1 MSRKVLL
8 TNLSEE
14 ERNVISNELQIKIEE
29 SEYVRNSQTKY
40 IYPYDMTDDHIYVPF
55 SYKNYKRPERKDLGK
70 METKFNGELRKH
82 QIQIKNESITHLNK
96 YGSSVISGYPGIG
109 KCLAFNT
116 PVMMYDG
123 KIKKVQYINTGD
135 KLMGDD
141 STHRNVTSICRGE
154 EQMYDIIQK
163 KGDKYSVNE
172 SHILSLKISNHK
184 SVFWSNTMRR
194 FIAKSFNKTINQ
206 FIQKNFENEKNAYN
220 YIDSILED
228 DILDISVKD
237 YLKIPESIKNKL
249 KGYKVPVNFDYKK
262 VDLDPYFLGLWLGI
276 GNSKTPE
283 VNINTVD
290 YKIINYLKKFVEQND
305 MLLNIYKTNQNDKIN
320 ICSVVGK
327 TNQNNKILNI
337 MKKYNLIQNKHIPYE
352 YKCNHKK
359 VQLQLLAGIIDS
371 NLNCFKD
378 HYEIIQEKKVCE
390 DICYIARS
398 LGFESFC
405 RNYSEYNKVYIYGNL
420 EKIPVQFSTKTEKL
434 NEKDY
439 LLTDFKVVPIKDNKY
454 YGFTLDG
461 NHRFLLGDFTV
472 THNTCMAIYIAHKLK
487 LKTLILVHRI
497 VLVKQ
502 WKDSISRFCP
512 EATFQYIT
520 TKTKKKE
527 CDFYI
532 MNAENVGKRG
542 REFYEEIG
550 FVCVDE
556 LHLIMAVCLS
566 QSLQFLVPR
575 YILGLSATPYRMDGL
590 DPLINLY
597 FGKKR
602 IHRKLYRKHTVYQ
615 VNTNFTPEMEMAT
628 NGRVNWSSVIDSQA
642 TSVIRNEM
650 IIRIVKH
657 FKDRVFLILVK
668 RIEQGEY
675 LVNRLLEEKEDV
687 TSLIGKQQEFDQSSR
702 ILVGTCG
709 KCSVGFDHPRLDSM
723 IMAADILQYFIQV
736 LGRVMRREDVEPIIF
751 DLVDN
756 NGILLKHYKE
766 RRAVYLEHGGT
777 ITNFNKEFPEFKV
790 CEKIK

>member
-8 TNLSEE
+8 NNLSEE
-14 ERNVISNELQIKIEE
+14 ERNVISTELQLKIEE
-29 SEYVRNSQTKY
+29 SEYVRNSQPKY
-40 IYPYDMTDDHIYVPF
+40 IYPYDMTDDHIYLPF
-55 SYKNYKRPERKDLGK
+55 SYKNYKRPERQDLGK
-70 METKFNGELRKH
+70 METKFNGELRTH

-109 KCLAFNT
+109 KCLSFNT

-123 KIKKVQYINTGD
+123 KIKKVQNIKTGD

-141 STHRNVTSICRGE
+141 STHRNVTSICNGE
-154 EQMYDIIQK
+154 EQMYDIIQI
-163 KGDKYSVNE
+163 KGDKYTVNE
-172 SHILSLKISNHK
+172 SHILSLKISSHK
-184 SVFWSNTMRR
+184 SLFWNNKKKR
-194 FIAKSFNKTINQ
+194 FIAQFFDKKIYK
-206 FIQKNFENEKNAYN
+206 FIQKSFDNEKNASN
-220 YIDSILED
+220 YIDSISENN
-228 DILDISVKD
+228 IIDISVKD
-237 YLKIPESIKNKL
+237 YLKIPDSIKKKL
-249 KGYKVPVNFDYKK
+249 KGYKVPVRFEYKK
-262 VDLDPYFLGLWLGI
+262 IDLDPYFLGLWLGN
-276 GNSKTPE
+276 GNSID
-283 VNINTVD
+283 ND
-290 YKIINYLKKFVEQND
+290 IINYIKKFGEDHD
-305 MLLNIYKTNQNDKIN
+305 MFVNLYKNKIN
-320 ICSVVGK
+320 TEK
-327 TNQNNKILNI
+327 QNNEILNI
-337 MKKYNLIQNKHIPYE
+337 IKKYNLIKNKHIPYE
-352 YKCNHKK
+352 YKCNNIE

-371 NLNCFKD
+371 NVDCFKD
-378 HYEIIQEKKVCE
+378 YYEIIQKKQLCE

-398 LGFESFC
+398 LGFESFVKSVC
-405 RNYSEYNKVYIYGNL
+405 IMNRTCNEYNKVYIYGNL
-420 EKIPVQFSTKTEKL
+420 EKIPVRLSRKKTKVKL

-502 WKDSISRFCP
+502 WKDSIARFCP
-512 EATFQYIT
+512 EATVQYIT

-527 CDFYI
+527 SDFYI
-532 MNAENVGKRG
+532 MNAANVGKRG
-542 REFYEEIG
+542 REFYQEIG
-550 FVCVDE
+550 FICIDE
-556 LHLIMAVCLS
+556 LHLIMAESLS
-566 QSLQFLVPR
+566 NSLQFLVPR

-597 FGKKR
+597 FGKRR

-615 VNTNFTPEMEMAT
+615 VNTNFTPEMEMAS

-709 KCSVGFDHPRLDSM
+709 KCSTGFDHPRLDSM
-723 IMAADILQYFIQV
+723 IMAADILQYFVQV
-736 LGRVMRREDVEPIIF
+736 LGRVFRREDVEPIVF